1 MFQAFYGMTFN
12 PFHKDID
19 VKHHFS
25 SKDFGQVVHRLEYLK
40 KIKGIALLT
49 GEPGSGKSFTLRYFV
64 QQLNPSLFKPIYL
77 PLSTLTVMDFY
88 RALALGLGHPPKFKK
103 IDLFHQIQEAVISS
117 AHRNITPVVI
127 VDEAQF
133 IKNAVLDDLRILLNF
148 SMDSQNLA
156 ILILSGQSPLVTQLN
171 RQHHEALRQRITLN
185 YTFHG
190 LEKTELKEY
199 VTSQLK
205 LVGVTD
211 PLFTEDAL
219 ELVYSTTN
227 GLVRKINNLLT
238 MALLIGSQ
246 KQVRTIDA
254 ELVYAAQQETDL
266 TL

>member
-25 SKDFGQVVHRLEYLK
+25 SKDFEQVIHRLEYLK
-40 KIKGIALLT
+40 KVKGIALLT
-49 GEPGSGKSFTLRYFV
+49 GEPGTGKSFTLRYFV
-64 QQLNPSLFKPIYL
+64 HHLNPNLFKTIYL

-103 IDLFHQIQEAVISS
+103 IDLFQQIQDAVLSY
-117 AHRNITPVVI
+117 ANRNITPVVI
-127 VDEAQF
+127 IDEAQF
-133 IKNAVLDDLRILLNF
+133 IKNSVLDDLRILLNF

-156 ILILSGQSPLVTQLN
+156 ILILSGQPPLVTQLN
-171 RQHHEALRQRITLN
+171 RQNHEALRQRIVLN
-185 YTFHG
+185 YSFHG
-190 LEKTELKEY
+190 IDKAEVKEY
-199 VTSQLK
+199 VTSRLK
-205 LVGVTD
+205 IAGVAD

-219 ELVYSTTN
+219 ELTHSSTN
-227 GLVRKINNLLT
+227 GLVRKINSLLT
-238 MALLIGSQ
+238 MVLLLGSQ

-254 ELVYAAQQETDL
+254 ELVFAAQQEIDL